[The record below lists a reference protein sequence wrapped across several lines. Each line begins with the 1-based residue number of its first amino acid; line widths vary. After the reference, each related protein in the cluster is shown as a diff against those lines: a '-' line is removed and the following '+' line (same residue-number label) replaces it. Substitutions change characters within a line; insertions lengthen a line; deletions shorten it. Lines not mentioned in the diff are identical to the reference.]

1 MRAFVHMS
9 DPEQHAAL
17 AQAISRWAA
26 VNCILLDVSPWAPDA
41 EEDAPAILFWDLDV
55 GTLPP
60 SRPTIRALFLC
71 SSDPRAAIS
80 SYAIHPTGFFQT
92 PIRTGDLYAA
102 LNSCRGLWWDQ
113 LERLEILCGRLR
125 LRLPLC
131 DLVWAEGARRGCL
144 IHSTRECLPDREP
157 LSALEQRL
165 APGLFLRCQRS
176 FLVNLN
182 HIRGLDSEGLLMSD
196 GAQIPL
202 SRANRKAAADAY
214 QKFLQWRD
222 GVSPTPLKKDGAR

>member
-1 MRAFVHMS
+1 M
-9 DPEQHAAL
+9 
-17 AQAISRWAA
+17 
-26 VNCILLDVSPWAPDA
+26 
-41 EEDAPAILFWDLDV
+41 
-55 GTLPP
+55 
-60 SRPTIRALFLC
+60 
-71 SSDPRAAIS
+71 
-80 SYAIHPTGFFQT
+80 
-92 PIRTGDLYAA
+92 
-102 LNSCRGLWWDQ
+102 
-113 LERLEILCGRLR
+113 
-125 LRLPLC
+125 
-131 DLVWAEGARRGCL
+131 WAEGARRGCL
-144 IHSTRECLPDREP
+144 IHSTRECLLDREP

-202 SRANRKAAADAY
+202 SRANRKAVADAY